1 MLSKSINEIKKIMDG
16 FQGKEPKLYSV
27 SGCDLNDAMS
37 LHHVYS
43 IQLISSQMFTWHMRV
58 I

>member
-1 MLSKSINEIKKIMDG
+1 MNG
-16 FQGKEPKLYSV
+16 FQWKEPKLYSV

-43 IQLISSQMFTWHMRV
+43 IQLISSQMFTWHMRSYLKH
-58 I
+58 